1 MLALRAALEERAV
14 PSAVGRRT
22 DYRGFVDRVLPALK
36 APREGLPPF
45 SLEAHPFVLHKAYL
59 AALGWT
65 AEDLRRALMGL
76 EAIDRGVKS
85 GAGTGPELLEAWLL
99 SRLPASPARAV
110 ASGRAG

>member
-1 MLALRAALEERAV
+1 
-14 PSAVGRRT
+14 VGRRT

-65 AEDLRRALMGL
+65 TEDLRRALMGL
-76 EAIDRGVKS
+76 SAIDRGVKS

-99 SRLPASPARAV
+99 SRLPAAPVRAV